1 MIDNGD
7 GDNDDGDG
15 GDDDGGGHGTC
26 NTASAV
32 LHNHWRHSPRK
43 GSCEAAWAACPRPV
57 APAPGTP
64 ETYGAGGAVPELWP
78 MPNLQSG

>member
-32 LHNHWRHSPRK
+32 LHNH
-43 GSCEAAWAACPRPV
+43 
-57 APAPGTP
+57 
-64 ETYGAGGAVPELWP
+64 
-78 MPNLQSG
+78 